1 MSEQAYHYQAE
12 VLEYIQQGHNL
23 MIQAPTGAGKTRAA
37 LNPGLLGIR
46 DHPNDFP
53 PRILYGVPMR
63 VLARSFIEE
72 YGKTAREKHWPP
84 ELYPTIQT
92 GEQPDDPLFE
102 GRVIFATVDQMLASF
117 LNIPYGLP
125 TRLDNINAGALIGAY
140 LVFDEFHLYPQSEM
154 MLTVLAM
161 LKMLQGISR
170 FIMMSATFSPVFL
183 NEIARVLG
191 AEVIADEP
199 GIRLDLGRFA
209 DIARLRTRERTFYAA
224 DGALTPQAVLDRIG
238 DANRA
243 ICICNTVDRA
253 QALYRGLRDTPGV
266 ECRLLHSRF
275 YRQDRREIE
284 NWALE
289 RFKQRDGSKAILVAT
304 QVIEVGLDISSEVML
319 TECAPAA
326 SLIQRA
332 GRCARNVGETGQVH
346 VFQPYDE
353 EGQVNYAPY
362 IDKEEGKEAI
372 CHKTWNALASPEFN
386 GQVMGFSEEQQL
398 VKIAH
403 SEADAEFASGLGQ
416 RIDGRIEEITRCM
429 SDRDPGWPDA
439 LIRKQSTVPMYIHEA
454 PNQDDLLTTKPWR
467 REPFSLSKGQL
478 ARLMEQPDE
487 SEADFTLQSGT
498 ERTLDVLDAPGMRF
512 VTEWQPL
519 REAGDVYRSWQFAA
533 HPLAVSYTPE
543 TGLELRPGL
552 IPAPP
557 SPEVK
562 ERPWDRLAYRAERY
576 HEHIAG
582 LWWAYTIPLQEEKR
596 FLLPLRTELI
606 YPLHRLCEKYGLD
619 AESGERI
626 MRLALALHDVG
637 KLNEPWQAWC
647 RAWQLCYAQ
656 SDYPPTLPINDPY
669 PLAHTDYDS
678 GDPNQ
683 RELQRVFKHPPR
695 GNHAVEGAEA
705 CVPLIREAIPDD
717 ECWQWVALGA
727 MMRHHTP
734 DAKDCGEFHLIPGAY
749 PTIHRAMRLCQLDG
763 MQAYLVQES
772 FKRSGCDVTD
782 AADSI
787 KPSRNEFSLALVYL
801 LFARILRLA
810 DQRSGRYLA
819 RYDQDIR
826 HYLDSLESEVQA

>member
-1 MSEQAYHYQAE
+1 MSEQPYDYQNE
-12 VLEYIQQGHNL
+12 VLARIQQGRNL
-23 MIQAPTGAGKTRAA
+23 IIQAPTGAGKTRAA
-37 LNPGLLGIR
+37 LNPGLFGIR
-46 DHPNDFP
+46 DYPDSFP

-92 GEQPDDPLFE
+92 GEQPDDPLLE
-102 GRVIFATVDQMLASF
+102 GRVIFATVDQMLAAF

-140 LVFDEFHLYPQSEM
+140 LVFDEFHLYPQNEM

-161 LKMLQGISR
+161 LKMLRGISR
-170 FIMMSATFSPVFL
+170 FVMMSATFSPVFL

-199 GIRLDLGRFA
+199 GTRLDLGRFA
-209 DIARLRTRERTFYAA
+209 DIARLRTRERTFYAQ
-224 DGALTPQAVLDRIG
+224 DGPLTPQAALDRIG

-253 QALYRGLRDTPGV
+253 QALYRGLCDMPGV
-266 ECRLLHSRF
+266 ECKLLHSRF
-275 YRQDRREIE
+275 YRQDRRDIE
-284 NWALE
+284 DWALG
-289 RFKQRDGSKAILVAT
+289 RFKEREGNKAILVAT

-332 GRCARNVGETGQVH
+332 GRCARNEGETGRVH

-362 IDKEEGKEAI
+362 IDEGKEAI
-372 CHKTWNALASPEFN
+372 CHKTWEALSSPEFS
-386 GQVMGFSEEQQL
+386 GQVMGFPEEQRL
-398 VKIAH
+398 VDIAH
-403 SEADAEFASGLGQ
+403 SEADTEFISGLAQ
-416 RIDGRIEEITRCM
+416 RIDARIEEITRSM
-429 SDRDPGWPDA
+429 SDRDPGWADA
-439 LIRKQSTVPMYIHEA
+439 LIRKQSTVPLYIHET
-454 PNQDDLLTTKPWR
+454 PNKDDLLTTKPWR

-478 ARLMEQPDE
+478 ARLMKQPDE
-487 SEADFTLQSGT
+487 SEADFTLQAGI
-498 ERTLDVLDAPGMRF
+498 ERTLDVLDSPGARF

-543 TGLELRPGL
+543 TGLELRPGIL
-552 IPAPP
+552 PAPT

-582 LWWAYTIPLQEEKR
+582 LWWAYTRPMQEEKR
-596 FLLPLRTELI
+596 FLLPLRTELL
-606 YPLHRLCEKYGLD
+606 YPLLRLCEKYGLD
-619 AESGERI
+619 AETGERA

-637 KLNEPWQAWC
+637 KLNHPWQSWC
-647 RAWQLCYAQ
+647 RAWQAWYAQ
-656 SDYPPTLPINDPY
+656 AGYPLTLPIDDPH

-678 GDPNQ
+678 GDPDQ
-683 RELQRVFKHPPR
+683 RALQKAFKHPQR

-705 CVPLIREAIPDD
+705 CVPLIREAVLDD

-734 DAKDCGEFHLIPGAY
+734 DAKDCNEFNLVSEAY
-749 PTIHRAMRLCQLDG
+749 PALQRAMQLCRLNG
-763 MQAYLVQES
+763 TWAYLVQTS
-772 FKRSGCDVTD
+772 FKSNGCDVAD
-782 AADSI
+782 AAASI
-787 KPSRNEFSLALVYL
+787 KPGRNEFSLALVYL

-810 DQRSGRYLA
+810 DQRAGKYLSRYE
-819 RYDQDIR
+819 DDIR